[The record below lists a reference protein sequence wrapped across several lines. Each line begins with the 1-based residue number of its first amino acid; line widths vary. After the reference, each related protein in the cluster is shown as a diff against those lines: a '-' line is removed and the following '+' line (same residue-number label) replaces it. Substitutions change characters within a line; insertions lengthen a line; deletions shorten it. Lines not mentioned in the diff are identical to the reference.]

1 MEAGTPGHFDNGSYR
16 VIRIGR
22 NLIGARGL
30 VTSFAVFSLLPAG
43 CSKTQTT
50 QEALD
55 AQFKVLKVGQ
65 ATLAKF
71 AGKVT
76 IDGQPPA
83 PPRGQA
89 LRIILF
95 DRKNLDKNKRPLS
108 AACQKDG
115 RFEFY
120 TYAKADGAPVG
131 SYVVLFAELTNNR
144 ARGFVQ
150 PDGLKNLYDDPDK
163 NAQNPEFVV
172 ELAPPGRTDY
182 SFNLEFAGKD
192 PATPGPH
199 AVTEILKN

>member
-1 MEAGTPGHFDNGSYR
+1 MS
-16 VIRIGR
+16 
-22 NLIGARGL
+22 
-30 VTSFAVFSLLPAG
+30 
-43 CSKTQTT
+43 
-50 QEALD
+50 
-55 AQFKVLKVGQ
+55 QFKVLKVGQ

-76 IDGQPPA
+76 IDGQPRA
-83 PPRGQA
+83 AAGAGATHHLVRSKESRQEQ
-89 LRIILF
+89 
-95 DRKNLDKNKRPLS
+95 RPLS

-172 ELAPPGRTDY
+172 ELDHREGPTTP
-182 SFNLEFAGKD
+182 SIWNS
-192 PATPGPH
+192 PAKTRLLPAHMP
-199 AVTEILKN
+199 LPRS

>member
-1 MEAGTPGHFDNGSYR
+1 M
-16 VIRIGR
+16 IRIGR

-30 VTSFAVFSLLPAG
+30 VTSLAVLSLLPAG
-43 CSKTQTT
+43 CSHTQST
-50 QEALD
+50 QDALD
-55 AQFKVLKVGQ
+55 AQLKTLNVEK

-95 DRKNLDKNKRPLS
+95 DRKSPDKNKSPLS
-108 AACQKDG
+108 APCQKDG

-120 TYAKADGAPVG
+120 MYSKADGAPVG
-131 SYVVLFAELTNNR
+131 SYVVLFAELTNSR
-144 ARGFVQ
+144 ARGLVQ

-172 ELAPPGRTDY
+172 ELAPPGKTDY
-182 SFNLEFAGKD
+182 AFNLELAGKD

-199 AVTEILKN
+199 AVTEIRKD